1 MNIKRIIPLLLLL
14 ITNSIFAIDNDSI
27 TTKKLESVNIIGIRT
42 TQREPTTL
50 TRIKI
55 DSIRQVLTGED
66 PFFILN
72 KLNPNTLSQSDCGLP
87 VGYSY
92 IRIRG
97 LDQTKIN
104 FTINGIPLNEME
116 DQGIYFSNMPDFM
129 SNIGEIEVQRG
140 VGTSKYG
147 TTSFGSSINLETN
160 SIINPEVT
168 GEVGMGSFNTFK
180 TSYGFTTGLLK
191 DKFSF
196 SSRFSHLTSD
206 GFRYNSY
213 TKGYT
218 YFGQAGYFTKN
229 NIIKVYGF
237 SGQSSNGMAWLA
249 PTKYDIDKDYRTNL
263 NTSEEKDKF
272 NQNFISLNWINF
284 KLNNIKFNSSI
295 YFNNINGNYT
305 SYIGSPLGSFYL
317 NSYQSGLVYNMIYNK
332 NNLNINTGINYNYYQ
347 RKHRLYEILNT
358 KENIGYKQDFTAY
371 AKFILLDKNVKG
383 LNFFLDIQYRWVK
396 FDYDHKLKKDWNFV
410 NPKVGIKYIHN
421 KWESYLSFSTTGR
434 ESTRSDILHGYDNV
448 DVINNNQ
455 VYFSSDTFT
464 INTNP
469 ERCYDIEI
477 GGSYKYKGLTLKG
490 NYYFMYFN
498 NERIFNGVIN
508 SIGLPLRNVVDESS
522 RMGFE
527 VEGNYTFKG
536 LTIGSNLSVS
546 KNKIYN
552 WSDNNG
558 KIYKN
563 TEPSNTPRLLFN
575 NTIQYRHKYFLIG
588 LNGQYVSSMYLDNT
602 ENNNLTTKKYYLLNA
617 NVGLMYKFLSLTANL
632 NNITNQKYY
641 LPGGVSNNQPAYYTG
656 SLFNF
661 FINLKVK
668 I

>member
-1 MNIKRIIPLLLLL
+1 MKIKSLLFYLSILLTNLCFSQSDTL
-14 ITNSIFAIDNDSI
+14 IN
-27 TTKKLESVNIIGIRT
+27 KLDQVQVIGIRSSS
-42 TQREPTTL
+42 REPVSLTT
-50 TRIKI
+50 IKV
-55 DSIRQVLTGED
+55 DSIRNTLSGQD
-66 PFFILN
+66 PFFLLN

-97 LDQTKIN
+97 LDQTKIS

-116 DQGIYFSNMPDFM
+116 DQGIYFSNMPDFL
-129 SNIGEIEVQRG
+129 SNIGQIEIQRG
-140 VGTSKYG
+140 IGTSKYG

-160 SIINPEVT
+160 QLINPEVT

-263 NTSEEKDKF
+263 NTNEEKDKF
-272 NQNFISLNWINF
+272 NQNFISLNWVNF

-305 SYIGSPLGSFYL
+305 SYIGNPNPLGSFYL
-317 NSYQSGLVYNMIYNK
+317 NSYQSGIVYNMIYNK

-347 RKHRLYEILNT
+347 RKHRLFEILNNQENFLY
-358 KENIGYKQDFTAY
+358 KNIGYKQDFIAY

-434 ESTRSDILHGYDNV
+434 ESTRSDILHE
-448 DVINNNQ
+448 
-455 VYFSSDTFT
+455 VYFSNDTFR

-477 GGSYKYKGLTLKG
+477 GGSYRYKGLTLKG

-508 SIGLPLRNVVDESS
+508 SIGLPLRNIVDESS

-527 VEGNYTFKG
+527 VEGSYTFKG
-536 LTIGSNLSVS
+536 LTIGSNLSIS

-575 NTIQYRHKYFLIG
+575 NTIQYNHKYFFVG
-588 LNGQYVSSMYLDNT
+588 LTGQYVSSMYLDNT
-602 ENNNLTTKKYYLLNA
+602 ENSSLTTKKYYLLSA
-617 NVGLMYKFLSLTANL
+617 NVGLKYKFLSLTTNL

-661 FINLKVK
+661 FINLKVN